1 MGQLAKM
8 FGRQVKALRRDRSL
22 TQAQLAEVVNL
33 SEEWIRRIER
43 GEGSPSLDTIEMI
56 SKALGERPSSLL
68 GGSSEVAGLPLT
80 LARALEELDDQ
91 ELEWIE
97 QAVVL
102 IRGRPRR
109 V

>member
-8 FGRQVKALRRDRSL
+8 FGRQVKALRRDRGLS
-22 TQAQLAEVVNL
+22 QAQLAEAVSL

-43 GEGSPSLDTIEMI
+43 GEGSPSLDTIEAI
-56 SKALGERPSSLL
+56 STALHERPSSLL

-80 LARALEELDDQ
+80 LARALGELDEQ

-97 QAVVL
+97 RAVALV
-102 IRGRPRR
+102 RGRPHLA
-109 V
+109 